1 MLKPKNIAKFLNR
14 ADRKELRETIALLKE
29 ETVKDLLVMLLDLC
43 DEDTYNEVLEM
54 FELIEIDE
62 ACDVCK
68 EMMGG

>member
-14 ADRKELRETIALLKE
+14 ANYYELREVVALLKE

-54 FELIEIDE
+54 FELIEMDE

-68 EMMGG
+68 EIMGG

>member
-14 ADRKELRETIALLKE
+14 ANYYELREVVALLKE

-54 FELIEIDE
+54 FELIEMDE
-62 ACDVCK
+62 ACDTCK
-68 EMMGG
+68 EMMGD